1 MNPLLSIRNYQ
12 AHFYTRKGVVR
23 AVDGISYD
31 VYPGETLAIVGESG
45 SGKSVSQ
52 LSYLG
57 LLSQT
62 PLRIIGG
69 EVLFH
74 QTDLLK
80 LSEENLRKIRGD
92 KISMVFQEPMTSLN
106 PYLKIGTQLIEPLLV
121 HRSVSKSQA
130 WKQGEEAL
138 ERVGIADH
146 SKAMHAYPH
155 EFSGGMRQ
163 RVMIAMALTTE
174 PEVLIADEPTTAL
187 DVTVQSQILELLSDL
202 QKQNK
207 MAVILITHDLGV
219 VAQVADRVVVM
230 YAGKVFETGSVE
242 DIFYRS
248 QHPYTQALLR
258 STPRLDK
265 KEEELPS
272 IPGSPPPLFT
282 SFTGCPFY
290 ERCYYHLDECKKEF
304 PPYEALESG
313 HSRFC
318 YAKDLGSP
326 SGEKRP

>member
-1 MNPLLSIRNYQ
+1 MTPLLSIKNYQ
-12 AHFYTRKGVVR
+12 AYFHTRRGVLR

-31 VYPGETLAIVGESG
+31 VFPGETLAIVGESG

-62 PLRIIGG
+62 PLQIMGG
-69 EVLFH
+69 EVFFR
-74 QTDLLK
+74 QANLLK
-80 LSEENLRKIRGD
+80 LGEKELRKIRGD

-106 PYLKIGTQLIEPLLV
+106 PYLKIGTQLIEPLLI
-121 HRSVSKSQA
+121 HRKISKTEA
-130 WKQGEEAL
+130 WKRGEEAL

-187 DVTVQSQILELLSDL
+187 DVTVQSQILELLSEI
-202 QKQNK
+202 QKQTQ
-207 MAVILITHDLGV
+207 MAIILITHDLGV

-265 KEEELPS
+265 SEDELPS
-272 IPGSPPPLFT
+272 IPGSPPSLLSVP
-282 SFTGCPFY
+282 SGCPFT
-290 ERCYYHLDECKKEF
+290 ERCSFVKEECHKNF
-304 PPYEALESG
+304 PELEVLRTG
-313 HSRFC
+313 HTRFC
-318 YAKDLGSP
+318 FSKDILRVREENQP
-326 SGEKRP
+326 